1 MWKVQKIIQ
10 KHQNN
15 DYDAIFEVKYDFHT
29 DKILMKWTSGFK
41 MEIISPSVKSA
52 YFTKLLIIRC
62 KSTDKLGIG

>member
-15 DYDAIFEVKYDFHT
+15 DYDAIFEVQYDFHT

-41 MEIISPSVKSA
+41 MEIISPIVKSA
-52 YFTKLLIIRC
+52 WQNCYLLER
-62 KSTDKLGIG
+62 DN